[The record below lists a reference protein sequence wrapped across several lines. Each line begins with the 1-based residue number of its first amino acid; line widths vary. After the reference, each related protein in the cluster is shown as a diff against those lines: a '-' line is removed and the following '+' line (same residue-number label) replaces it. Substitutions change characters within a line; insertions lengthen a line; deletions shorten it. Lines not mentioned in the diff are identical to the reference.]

1 MQAHMKSTL
10 QHLLSDGKTDQV
22 IAELRRLTAPD
33 PYLHEQF
40 LLLAGRQAEL
50 ERKSIAGTA
59 SADDLDIE
67 RNKIREALLVL
78 VKKLP
83 EEGTKTV
90 TPQPIVDVRNV
101 PRHLTAP
108 PFLSEVF
115 VGRKEDI
122 QHIHERLFSAE
133 GHLLLLV
140 NGEGGIGKTT
150 LAARYYHEHCDEYQH
165 VAWVLSERS
174 IALAVLMLAAPLG
187 VEFEDT
193 MDTEERF
200 QVLLAVLANL
210 PKPCL
215 LVVDN
220 ANELEDL
227 ETYYPQLQRC
237 TNFHVLFTTRV
248 NEYAAAAFYKIPP
261 LPMELALLAF
271 REHYKAFEPTEEP
284 VFREL
289 YEAVGGNTLVLELF
303 AKNLHH
309 FNTKLKKRYLLTE
322 LRQDVEKSLL
332 RLSSS
337 EAVSIRYQAKGGQR
351 TAKPEEVIAAM
362 YDLSAL
368 PDEEQA
374 LLSVLAVL
382 PAERIPYDLLERL
395 LAQETAARFA
405 DMDRHLLSLAQKGWL
420 DYSDAGNSFKIS
432 PVIQE
437 VTKAKNA
444 ERLLDDCRILVNT
457 LMTGLDED
465 NRHQDNYQQAAV
477 FARLGEAVIFGIP
490 LPDVSLSVL
499 CQNIGNYHSDT
510 GNLSLMMQAY
520 QKMLEIQT
528 AFLEAE
534 PDNAGFKNGLA
545 ISYSKLG
552 ETHSALGDLQQ
563 ALRCFEDYN
572 RLEKEL
578 HEDFPQHV
586 EFKNNLAIS
595 YSKLGETHN
604 ALGDLR
610 QALGY
615 FEAFY
620 QLEKELYEVFSKNVE
635 YKNNLAISYSKL
647 GETHSALGNLQQ
659 ALRYFEAYN
668 QLEKELYEDSP
679 QNVEFKNGLAVS
691 YQYIGNTH
699 RALGDLQQ
707 TLGYFED
714 YNRLKKELY
723 EAFPQNVSFKNGL
736 AISYEKLGE
745 THSALGD
752 LQQALGYFGKDI
764 ELSKE
769 LHEAFPQVVD
779 YKNNLAVSY
788 SKLGEAHSAL
798 GDLQQALT
806 YFEERN
812 RLGKELHEAFPQN
825 VAFKNGLAVSYCKLA
840 EVSIAKGDK
849 QQAKALFRQA
859 EALWQ
864 ELVRDAPHYVQFQR
878 FLGMVQEDLAGLE

>member
-33 PYLHEQF
+33 PYLHEQL

-50 ERKSIAGTA
+50 ERKSIAGTS

-83 EEGTKTV
+83 EEGTKPQVPTSPK
-90 TPQPIVDVRNV
+90 TPQLIMGLMSSNQNHLRINIDTSEINSPATSP
-101 PRHLTAP
+101 PRP
-108 PFLSEVF
+108 SSPKYS
-115 VGRKEDI
+115 
-122 QHIHERLFSAE
+122 SAE
-133 GHLLLLV
+133 RKTFSTFTSACFQQKATCCLLV

-187 VEFEDT
+187 VKFEDT

-200 QVLLAVLANL
+200 QVLLTVLANL

-271 REHYKAFEPTEEP
+271 REHYKAFEPAEEP

-289 YEAVGGNTLVLELF
+289 YEAVNGNTLVLELF

-309 FNTKLKKRYLLTE
+309 FNTKLKKRYLLTD
-322 LRQDVEKSLL
+322 LRQDVEKNLL

-351 TAKPEEVIAAM
+351 KAKPEEVIAAM

-437 VTKAKNA
+437 VSKAKNA
-444 ERLLDDCRILVNT
+444 ERLLDDCRSLVNT
-457 LMTGLDED
+457 LLTGLDED

-477 FARLGEAVIFGIP
+477 FARLGEAVICRHT
-490 LPDVSLSVL
+490 DRR
-499 CQNIGNYHSDT
+499 
-510 GNLSLMMQAY
+510 
-520 QKMLEIQT
+520 
-528 AFLEAE
+528 
-534 PDNAGFKNGLA
+534 
-545 ISYSKLG
+545 
-552 ETHSALGDLQQ
+552 
-563 ALRCFEDYN
+563 RC
-572 RLEKEL
+572 
-578 HEDFPQHV
+578 
-586 EFKNNLAIS
+586 
-595 YSKLGETHN
+595 G
-604 ALGDLR
+604 
-610 QALGY
+610 
-615 FEAFY
+615 
-620 QLEKELYEVFSKNVE
+620 
-635 YKNNLAISYSKL
+635 
-647 GETHSALGNLQQ
+647 
-659 ALRYFEAYN
+659 
-668 QLEKELYEDSP
+668 
-679 QNVEFKNGLAVS
+679 
-691 YQYIGNTH
+691 
-699 RALGDLQQ
+699 
-707 TLGYFED
+707 
-714 YNRLKKELY
+714 
-723 EAFPQNVSFKNGL
+723 
-736 AISYEKLGE
+736 
-745 THSALGD
+745 
-752 LQQALGYFGKDI
+752 
-764 ELSKE
+764 
-769 LHEAFPQVVD
+769 
-779 YKNNLAVSY
+779 
-788 SKLGEAHSAL
+788 
-798 GDLQQALT
+798 
-806 YFEERN
+806 
-812 RLGKELHEAFPQN
+812 
-825 VAFKNGLAVSYCKLA
+825 
-840 EVSIAKGDK
+840 
-849 QQAKALFRQA
+849 
-859 EALWQ
+859 
-864 ELVRDAPHYVQFQR
+864 
-878 FLGMVQEDLAGLE
+878 